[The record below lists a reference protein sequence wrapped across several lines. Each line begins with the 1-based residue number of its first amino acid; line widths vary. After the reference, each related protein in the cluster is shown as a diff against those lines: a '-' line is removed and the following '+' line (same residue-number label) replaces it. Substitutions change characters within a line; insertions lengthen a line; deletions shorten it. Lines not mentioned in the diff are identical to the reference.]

1 MAEYTTINHPVAGQ
15 VDIRTDALER
25 MTPAELNDLLVKHVA
40 TQLKEEGIEL
50 SSFDAFTGQVARE
63 ITSTSRGIQERGAEF
78 INDTL
83 DTDLDERTTSYED
96 DFMSEVAFET
106 NPTAAWSGLIA
117 GAILD
122 PVAFINP
129 LRKAQRIKRIAGGAA
144 VGGGAGFL
152 TPTRDEF
159 GESTAVTTTLGAG
172 IGAILAAID
181 PRLVKLGDEI
191 AQKLGYKT
199 EKEMQD
205 GFKNAT
211 EEEQRELARKAQ
223 EIVQEEQ
230 DALSRTAE
238 QDAELE
244 RIRQVGDEMEAQR
257 LELER
262 IRNVGDEFKAQQDE
276 LERIRQ
282 VGKDAD
288 VERIKQIG
296 RDAELERIRN
306 VGDEFATSRYEA
318 DVQRIKD
325 EVREETLAELEAKA
339 KSTFGG
345 DPKKVQQDVKKA
357 NNKLSYANAQLN
369 KVRTGAKK
377 VDEPTL
383 IKLEDNVRKAQ
394 EEVDFLRNKRDVYKQ
409 RQADIKELVQVK
421 KGTVTPAMKEKIDT
435 RVADLVKPEP
445 RTTAVKPEAPTRT
458 LAAEDFTLPSR
469 VQEPVTAQRTLQPQR
484 ATEQPTEQVPAQ
496 TPTTVESL
504 QQPQFTGKSVGSG
517 QRNILTLPTAAQE
530 AATLDLRTKVVRDL
544 PEPSPS
550 VVAGRPDMTTREAKQ
565 QSYMTQAERGVDED
579 YFNTDAVEGQYTFKN
594 LLDAAE
600 DKQRFVEAEIDEGNY
615 KDAADWVAREFEN
628 SDKVLSPATKIV
640 AARIYAIA
648 SDNLVKLQDVFRQ
661 VEKSGR
667 ATAKDI
673 EVLGEMQENSQLRKA
688 MDVMRNLERIEAAD
702 KKNTSAALNAFKL
715 ANKMK
720 KSQMQQ
726 LARARTISK
735 LYFGVEC

>member
-159 GESTAVTTTLGAG
+159 GESTAVTTGLGAG

-306 VGDEFATSRYEA
+306 VGDEFATSRYGA

-325 EVREETLAELEAKA
+325 EVRAETLAELEAKA

-421 KGTVTPAMKEKIDT
+421 KGTVTPEMQAKID
-435 RVADLVKPEP
+435 A
-445 RTTAVKPEAPTRT
+445 RTAEIAKPEART
-458 LAAEDFTLPSR
+458 VEAAPQARELTSEDFTLPTN
-469 VQEPVTAQRTLQPQR
+469 VQAPVRSPEVTTGTAAPQR
-484 ATEQPTEQVPAQ
+484 VAEDATA
-496 TPTTVESL
+496 TPQTTVESL

-530 AATLDLRTKVVRDL
+530 AATLDLRTKAARDL

-565 QSYMTQAERGVDED
+565 QAYMARAERGVDED

-648 SDNLVKLQDVFRQ
+648 SDNLVKLQDTFRQ
-661 VEKSGR
+661 IEKSGR